1 MKLWQKISLIFTAV
15 LVVIVFVCSSI
26 LLIHSKNSILELT
39 YDQAKD
45 KQNNLAVSFSE
56 MVSYHL
62 EESDSQAARDSL
74 VLYCFSRYADAS
86 SVLMKDG
93 ETIYTGV
100 TINPEDYLPLD
111 NYEST
116 YARTTV
122 AEIQDRNIYIVGSL
136 VGIGDDTYS
145 VYVVEDITTVYN
157 SIASMITTFILVSV
171 ICVVIGAVITA
182 LLIRRSTRPVTQLA
196 QVSGRIADGEYS
208 MRAEVK
214 TKDEIGELA
223 GDFNRMAEAVESH
236 VAELTERA
244 ERQQLFIGGVTHE
257 FKTPLTA
264 LLLHSRML
272 RRAYMTEEEKDNSL
286 EHIEKQTEWLERLV
300 QNLLKLITQDKE
312 IEKESVSVSELFE
325 DVKQTVSKNFA
336 DRGVSLVT
344 VCGNDKLIANKDLMQ
359 SLLVNLV
366 DNAAKSYDPN
376 VAGVV
381 MLKSWGKTIEIEDH
395 GRGIPQDA
403 IPRIFEPF
411 YMVDKSRSKK
421 FGGSGLG
428 LALVKMI
435 ADAHGAVLHVESEEG
450 KGTTIRVTL
459 P

>member
-1 MKLWQKISLIFTAV
+1 M
-15 LVVIVFVCSSI
+15 
-26 LLIHSKNSILELT
+26 
-39 YDQAKD
+39 
-45 KQNNLAVSFSE
+45 
-56 MVSYHL
+56 
-62 EESDSQAARDSL
+62 
-74 VLYCFSRYADAS
+74 
-86 SVLMKDG
+86 
-93 ETIYTGV
+93 
-100 TINPEDYLPLD
+100 
-111 NYEST
+111 
-116 YARTTV
+116 
-122 AEIQDRNIYIVGSL
+122 
-136 VGIGDDTYS
+136 
-145 VYVVEDITTVYN
+145 
-157 SIASMITTFILVSV
+157 

-208 MRAEVK
+208 MRADIK

-236 VAELTERA
+236 IAELTERA
-244 ERQQLFIGGVTHE
+244 ERQLLFIGGVTHE

-300 QNLLKLITQDKE
+300 QNLLKLITQGKE

-344 VCGNDKLIANKDLMQ
+344 VSGNEELVVNKDLMQ

-366 DNAAKSYDPN
+366 DNAAKAYDPN
-376 VAGVV
+376 TTGVV
-381 MLKSWGKTIEIEDH
+381 LLKSWGKTIEIEDH

-421 FGGSGLG
+421 YGGSGLG
-428 LALVKMI
+428 LALVKMV
-435 ADAHGAVLHVESEEG
+435 ADAHGAVLNVESEEG
-450 KGTTIRVTL
+450 KGTTIRIIL

>member
-1 MKLWQKISLIFTAV
+1 M
-15 LVVIVFVCSSI
+15 
-26 LLIHSKNSILELT
+26 
-39 YDQAKD
+39 
-45 KQNNLAVSFSE
+45 
-56 MVSYHL
+56 
-62 EESDSQAARDSL
+62 
-74 VLYCFSRYADAS
+74 
-86 SVLMKDG
+86 LMKDG

-111 NYEST
+111 NNENSN
-116 YARTTV
+116 ARTTV

-157 SIASMITTFILVSV
+157 SIAGMITTFILVSV

-182 LLIRRSTRPVTQLA
+182 ILIRRSTRPVMQLA
-196 QVSGRIADGEYS
+196 EVSGRIADGKYS

-236 VAELTERA
+236 IAELTERA

-264 LLLHSRML
+264 LLLHARML

-300 QNLLKLITQDKE
+300 QNLLKLITQGKE
-312 IEKESVSVSELFE
+312 IEKETVSVSELFE

-344 VCGNDKLIANKDLMQ
+344 VCGNDKIIANKDLMQ

-376 VAGVV
+376 TTGVV
-381 MLKSWGKTIEIEDH
+381 LLKAWGKTIEIEDH

-411 YMVDKSRSKK
+411 YMVDKSRARNQN
-421 FGGSGLG
+421 GAGLG
-428 LALVKMI
+428 LSLCAEILALHNSKLKIESIPGEGTAMSF
-435 ADAHGAVLHVESEEG
+435 VLSDGREEEN
-450 KGTTIRVTL
+450 
-459 P
+459 